1 MLRLSYGIGLILVAL
16 AIHRP
21 LLAASPSHMQART
34 IRVAGS
40 EGRTLQTLALLP
52 DGKIAALVAPS
63 RHGEIPGSES
73 AKSSEVHLFDAEGKE
88 LETWPVE
95 FRAQSIGTGPDGSVF
110 VGGDGQLARFSSA
123 GKLLETI
130 ELPHLKKVLGD
141 ADALREQAVEMQ
153 KQYEKSIGEST
164 KQFDDQKKQIEEKL
178 EELKKKDEKDLTNS
192 EKRRIKRYEEQIK
205 QLGSISLQIKV
216 PSVEQLMKQL
226 TDRLRIINGVSVT
239 DKDVFVV
246 TGESAGFGYA
256 VWRMDHSFQEAKQV
270 LSGLRGCCGQMD
282 VQAHG
287 DELFVAENCNH
298 RVGRYNRDGEKIMA
312 FGQRG
317 EQPEGPGLLKTL
329 LGGKK
334 AKAEE
339 EKPSAG
345 FGGCCNPMN
354 CRVGNDGLVYT
365 SESEGH
371 IRCFTPEGEYRGLV
385 GSCKLTGG
393 CKNVAVAVSPD
404 SSKVYFCDQP
414 GQQIIVLARDSSA
427 EKEAD
432 QGDTPEK
439 KAPGK
444 DADEAKANETKSAV
458 KKSDE

>member
-1 MLRLSYGIGLILVAL
+1 MLRMSCGIGLMLVAL
-16 AIHRP
+16 VVGRP
-21 LLAASPSHMQART
+21 LLAASPSHMQAHT

-40 EGRTLQTLALLP
+40 EGRTLQTLVLLP
-52 DGKIAALVAPS
+52 DGKVAALVAPS

-73 AKSSEVHLFDAEGKE
+73 AKSSEVRLFDAEGKE

-95 FRAQSIGTGPDGSVF
+95 FRAQSIGAGPDGSVY
-110 VGGDGQLARFSSA
+110 VGGDGQLAKFSAA
-123 GKLLETI
+123 GKLLETN

-141 ADALREQAVEMQ
+141 SEALREHALEMQ
-153 KQYEKSIGEST
+153 KQYEKSIAEST
-164 KQFDDQKKQIEEKL
+164 RQFDDQKKQIEEKL
-178 EELKKKDEKDLTNS
+178 DELKKKDEKDLTNS

-205 QLGSISLQIKV
+205 QLGSITLQVKV
-216 PSVEQLMKQL
+216 PPVEQLMKQL
-226 TDRLRIINGVSVT
+226 TDRLRIVSGVSVT

-287 DELFVAENCNH
+287 EELFVAENCNH
-298 RVGRYNRDGEKIMA
+298 RVGRYNRDGEKIIA

-317 EQPEGPGLLKTL
+317 EQTEGPGLLKTL

-334 AKAEE
+334 AKGEE
-339 EKPSAG
+339 GKPSGG

-354 CRVGNDGLVYT
+354 VRVGNDGLVYT

-414 GQQIIVLARDSSA
+414 GQQIIVLARDPSA
-427 EKEAD
+427 DKEGDSADTLEKKVD
-432 QGDTPEK
+432 KTKPVEK
-439 KAPGK
+439 KA
-444 DADEAKANETKSAV
+444 DE
-458 KKSDE
+458 